1 MKKILV
7 LILPALLL
15 FAAAS
20 AQTKR
25 IALLSRGGKLSSMN
39 MKSEGNFGETPEM
52 IKKRHLNW
60 DSAYRADS
68 IRLADSIHIQYNK
81 PKAGADN
88 KNIMQN
94 QKNPTKAGRW
104 LSKTQ
109 PF

>member
-1 MKKILV
+1 MKKILA
-7 LILPALLL
+7 LILPAVFL

-25 IALLSRGGKLSSMN
+25 IAMLSRGGKLSSMN

-52 IKKRHLNW
+52 IRKYRLNW

-68 IRLADSIHIQYNK
+68 IRLADSINRKYII
-81 PKAGADN
+81 PKGPGAK
-88 KNIMQN
+88 KNMTPN
-94 QKNPTKAGRW
+94 RMNPTKAGNW
-104 LSKTQ
+104 LTKSK